1 MQKTQAIQLLG
12 GSISA
17 AAAAIGITY
26 KAVHKW
32 PDTLTPRIAD
42 RVTAAISR
50 AKNKRQIAKNSCE
63 IAKNKAVILPSIGS
77 HE

>member
-12 GSISA
+12 GSIRDA
-17 AAAAIGITY
+17 ADAIGITY

-32 PDTLTPRIAD
+32 PDPLTPRIAD
-42 RVTAAISR
+42 RVTAAIAR
-50 AKNKRQIAKNSCE
+50 AKAKNSYKTQ
-63 IAKNKAVILPSIGS
+63 KNKADRLPSVGV

>member
-32 PDTLTPRIAD
+32 PDLLTPRIAD
-42 RVTAAISR
+42 RVTAAIARAEVKDSR
-50 AKNKRQIAKNSCE
+50 KTRKY
-63 IAKNKAVILPSIGS
+63 KADRLPSVGA